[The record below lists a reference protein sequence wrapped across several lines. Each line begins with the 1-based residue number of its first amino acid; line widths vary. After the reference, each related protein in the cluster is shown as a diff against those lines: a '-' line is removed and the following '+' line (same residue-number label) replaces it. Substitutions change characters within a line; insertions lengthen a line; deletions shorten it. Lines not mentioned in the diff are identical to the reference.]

1 MDIQNK
7 KQIATY
13 FLITLLIVLVIGTI
27 AFQVGGGM
35 KSKPV
40 GTATST
46 SPFTEQE
53 NKVITELMNNTTE
66 EKWIN
71 LRTSLTNSIE
81 YQALIKIADMS
92 QKSAGNV
99 AQIPFE
105 FQGKKWQLNCGLID
119 LSQPAPQP
127 QATTTEK

>member
-1 MDIQNK
+1 MEK
-7 KQIATY
+7 KQIAIY
-13 FLITLLIVLVIGTI
+13 VLIALLIILLIGTI
-27 AFQVGGGM
+27 FFLTMGGFKSREVGN
-35 KSKPV
+35 
-40 GTATST
+40 ATST

-53 NKVITELMNNTTE
+53 NKVITELMNNTTT